1 MRRTFRVTAKHRAEQ
16 TIEAELTYYVQDSAG
31 KTTRIVHEFPLRY
44 FFRFELE
51 HLLARAGFE
60 ITELFGN
67 FDRSPFTDSSPDMIV
82 IATRRD

>member
-1 MRRTFRVTAKHRAEQ
+1 MT
-16 TIEAELTYYVQDSAG
+16 DSAG
-31 KTTRIVHEFPLRY
+31 ATTRIVQAFPMRY

-82 IATRRD
+82 IAARKD